1 MASVSPKP
9 GDDSSSFVLRTSSF
23 IERMPK
29 VELHV
34 HLEGAIAPE
43 TLLTLARRNGVE
55 LPADDVAGLRRWFAF
70 RDFDHFVEIY
80 VAVTRCLRHAED
92 YELIAHEFGAAMA
105 RQNIRYAEVT
115 FSPSTHRLLGV
126 PQEAWFR
133 GLSAGRRRA
142 QEEFGV
148 RFNWVFDIVR
158 FPIAQRERFDR
169 ADYTTAVAIEGR
181 AEGVVGF
188 GLGGTEAG
196 APPEPFAPWF
206 DRARAAGLRS
216 VPHAGE
222 TVGPESIWG
231 ALRALGAERI
241 GHGVRCVEDPALVA
255 ELRERQIPLEVCPTS
270 NVCLGGSAT
279 LAGHQLPQLLRE
291 GLYVTLNSDDPPMFN
306 TTLTD
311 EYLRCAAAFGWDR
324 DTVTSLVL
332 NGVRAA
338 LLLDNERAA
347 LETAFR
353 AEFAA
358 LGDEAGATGELAAEG
373 GS

>member
-1 MASVSPKP
+1 MRIIKATEIPSTADQSLPDRP
-9 GDDSSSFVLRTSSF
+9 AARLPDF
-23 IERMPK
+23 IRAMPK

-43 TLLTLARRNGVE
+43 TLLTLARRNGVD
-55 LPADDVAGLRRWFAF
+55 LPVTDEAGMREWFAF
-70 RDFDHFVEIY
+70 RDFAHFVDIY
-80 VAVTRCLRHAED
+80 VAITRCLKRVED
-92 YELIAHEFGAAMA
+92 YELIAYEFGASMA

-126 PQEAWFR
+126 PQEVWWR
-133 GLSAGRRRA
+133 GLLAGRQRA
-142 QEEFGV
+142 LDEFGV

-158 FPIAQRERFDR
+158 FPIELVDRHDR
-169 ADYTTAVAIEGR
+169 ADYTTAVAIECMND
-181 AEGVVGF
+181 GVVGI

-231 ALRALGAERI
+231 SLRALGAERI
-241 GHGVRCVEDPALVA
+241 GHGVRCIEDPALVA
-255 ELRERQIPLEVCPTS
+255 ELRERQIPLEVSPTS
-270 NVCLGGSAT
+270 NVCLGVAPS
-279 LAGHQLPQLLRE
+279 LAGHQLPQLLAE

-311 EYLRCAAAFGWDR
+311 EYLRCAATFGWGTDEIGA
-324 DTVTSLVL
+324 LAL
-332 NGVRAA
+332 NSVRAA
-338 LLLDNERAA
+338 LLPDAERAA
-347 LETAFR
+347 MERAFR

-358 LGDEAGATGELAAEG
+358 LRTMP
-373 GS
+373 